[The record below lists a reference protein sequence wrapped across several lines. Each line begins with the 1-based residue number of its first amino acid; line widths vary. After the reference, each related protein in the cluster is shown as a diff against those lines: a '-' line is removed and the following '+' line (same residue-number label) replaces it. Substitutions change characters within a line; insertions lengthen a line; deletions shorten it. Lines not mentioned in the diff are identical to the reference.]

1 MLPLSYIFVSSVPPN
16 GTVLGKVCRQLN
28 RPHRSQK
35 ASIAMAQWLM
45 SVIPATPEVVTGKEV
60 RDPISKT
67 TSWAWWRFQGKNGN
81 PI

>member
-1 MLPLSYIFVSSVPPN
+1 
-16 GTVLGKVCRQLN
+16 
-28 RPHRSQK
+28 
-35 ASIAMAQWLM
+35 M